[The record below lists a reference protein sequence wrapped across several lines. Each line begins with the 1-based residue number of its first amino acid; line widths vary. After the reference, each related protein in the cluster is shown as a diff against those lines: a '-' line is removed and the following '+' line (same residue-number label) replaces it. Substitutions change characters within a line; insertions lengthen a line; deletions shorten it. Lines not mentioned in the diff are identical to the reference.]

1 MSLRGLQS
9 DFCAFLRK
17 DSATTLASVPTSA
30 QRGLKVYHYAHRAT
44 LAQALADVFER
55 THGWLGDARF
65 ASACRVHIASHMPT
79 SWTLADYGRGFEQ
92 TLALLYPDNP
102 ELADLAW
109 LDWSLREAFN
119 GPDSPEIDLATL
131 TEIDWDRA
139 RLSINPTLACRRVGT
154 NVALLW
160 QALEDGCS
168 DPPEAQNLSTPAVLT
183 VWRQA
188 LMPRY
193 HTIEL
198 AEHGALVAAQN
209 GAAFGEICQ
218 AMASSAADTDAAAAT
233 AGAMLGR
240 WIAENIVVA
249 ID

>member
-1 MSLRGLQS
+1 MSLRALQS
-9 DFCAFLRK
+9 DFCAFLR
-17 DSATTLASVPTSA
+17 DDNATAPGCVSASA
-30 QRGLKVYHYAHRAT
+30 QRGLKVYHYAHRTT
-44 LAQALADVFER
+44 LAEALADVFER

-65 ASACRVHIASHMPT
+65 ASACRVHIASHMPN

-119 GPDSPEIDLATL
+119 GPDSPELDAAALA
-131 TEIDWDRA
+131 EVDWDHA
-139 RLSINPTLACRRVGT
+139 RLSINPTLACRRVTT

-160 QALEDGCS
+160 QALEDGCGN
-168 DPPEAQNLSTPAVLT
+168 PPEAQILSAPAVLT

-193 HTIEL
+193 QMIEL
-198 AEHGALVAAQN
+198 AEHAALVAAQN
-209 GAAFGEICQ
+209 GASFGEICH
-218 AMASSAADTDAAAAT
+218 AMASSAADTDTAAAT

-240 WIAENIVVA
+240 WIAENVVVA
-249 ID
+249 IG